1 MKERNIY
8 FDYLKGLACIAVVFL
23 HFRLPGYAGLITGAL
38 AKFAVPLFFM
48 ISGYYALSENQYNVK
63 RKIIHILKM
72 TVSAECVIFVYEL
85 LKTVA
90 QHQSLKSYLLSCF
103 GIEQI
108 FQMLIFNKPL
118 NYGYLWFLYALIYC
132 YATLW
137 ILRIIKLDKTIPLA
151 ILAGG
156 GAIAFVVLGEVTALM
171 GKDYHCSLSIFGQ
184 TISVAV
190 FNIFI
195 FRALP
200 WFLMGRCFKINYEKL
215 SNFNIPTI
223 FLVLI
228 GSISEIFEYY
238 SIGWL
243 QFYIG
248 TFVVSVS
255 LFWAAMNE
263 NMRVSPNRVGFK
275 LMQHIGE
282 KDSDF
287 VYIAHMIVGSM
298 LITMAKLSPFID
310 TSSSVFVF
318 GKTLIVILISL
329 GLAEIRNFYNSKLLG
344 RLNQPK

>member
-8 FDYLKGLACIAVVFL
+8 FDYLKGFACIAVVFL

-38 AKFAVPLFFM
+38 SKFAVPVFFM
-48 ISGYYALSENQYNVK
+48 ISGYYALSKNQYNPI
-63 RKIIHILKM
+63 RKIIHILKI
-72 TVSAECVIFVYEL
+72 TILAECIIFIYEL
-85 LKTVA
+85 LKTFA
-90 QHQSLKSYLLSCF
+90 QHQSIKEYLLGCF

-108 FQMLIFNKPL
+108 FQTIVFNKPL

-132 YATLW
+132 YIALW
-137 ILRIIKLDKTIPLA
+137 VLRKIGLDKTAPLS

-156 GAIAFVVLGEVTALM
+156 WYIAFVVLSEATVLI
-171 GKDYHCSLSIFGQ
+171 GKDYYYSLSIFGQ
-184 TISVAV
+184 TINVAV

-200 WFLMGRCFKINYEKL
+200 WFLIGRCFKINCDRL
-215 SNFNIPTI
+215 SVIKMPT
-223 FLVLI
+223 FTLVLI

-238 SIGWL
+238 SVGWL

-255 LFWAAMNE
+255 LFWAAMNGS
-263 NMRVSPNRVGFK
+263 MRVSPNRAGFK

-287 VYIAHMIVGSM
+287 VYIAHMIIGSM
-298 LITMAKLSPFID
+298 LITMAKLLPFID
-310 TSSSVFVF
+310 TNSSVFIF
-318 GKTLIVILISL
+318 GKTFIVILISL
-329 GLAEIRNFYNSKLLG
+329 GLAEIRNFCKSKLLKEIKS
-344 RLNQPK
+344 N